1 MNLEQIIARQEEEF
15 DKKFGDYGTYNEKHL
30 DALQS
35 EVKFRLK
42 IKDWH
47 SSSIKEILEGVKQ
60 ELEKLREDYNE
71 EHICRFNDKPQKC
84 DCYGECLTNIINK
97 LKVIIKK

>member
-1 MNLEQIIARQEEEF
+1 MNLEQIIENHICRF
-15 DKKFGDYGTYNEKHL
+15 NDYPQRCECYIAG
-30 DALQS
+30 
-35 EVKFRLK
+35 
-42 IKDWH
+42 
-47 SSSIKEILEGVKQ
+47 IKEILEGVKQ